1 MSGSRHRSRLLAVLV
16 TVILVQSLGLWWLI
30 DSRVATPATSFAQAP
45 DVAPNC
51 PITAGA
57 ASNWGTPNRTDD
69 FNDPSSLRSWYVYD
83 GPGHEGNGRRTPD
96 AISISTGLMT
106 ITGDAQGN

>member
-1 MSGSRHRSRLLAVLV
+1 MVVDRLQGGDARH
-16 TVILVQSLGLWWLI
+16 Q
-30 DSRVATPATSFAQAP
+30 FAQAP

-57 ASNWGTPNRTDD
+57 ANNWGTPNRTDD

-83 GPGHEGNGRRTPD
+83 GPGHAGNGRRTPD
-96 AISISTGLMT
+96 AISISNGLMRLRVT
-106 ITGDAQGN
+106 PKAIRPVWPGALGNNTVAGRHA